1 MDTKLLDRIRECPTL
16 PTLPAVAVRVL
27 ELTRNPQVN
36 LSQVAK
42 VISHDPALATKL
54 VRTVNSS
61 FYGLS
66 QSVSS
71 IDRALVIM
79 GLQSVKTLVLGF
91 SLVSGLHKSK
101 PTGFDHTTYWRRS
114 LYAATSARIIAEK
127 VGSLD
132 ADTCF
137 LAALLMDIGMLA
149 LDQVLG
155 DDYATIC
162 GKAKSHVD
170 LEALEKGV
178 LGITHADVGEML
190 AKEWKFPEELCVAMG
205 AHHRPDEVE
214 QLHLRTTCEAVYLS
228 ARCADVF
235 VEKSPM
241 WSIADVR
248 RICMEKHHI
257 GQLDC
262 DSMMCEIGLR
272 TKELAP
278 LFEVKLDEAS
288 AAFEQVLQRANDE
301 LLEMTKVAQ
310 AEPAGD
316 RRRAPRIPRDRSVTI
331 MTCVNGQLGQVLT
344 THMRDVSAR
353 GMGLLHPDEIPVGSQ
368 FIFRVPRRDAAP
380 SMLLYAVVRCE
391 PTPGGR
397 YVIGCELQ
405 CVLRDDDARLPSA
418 AAV

>member
-1 MDTKLLDRIRECPTL
+1 MDAKLLDRIRECPSL

-36 LSQVAK
+36 LHHVAK
-42 VISHDPALATKL
+42 VISNDPALATKL
-54 VRTVNSS
+54 LRTVNSS

-79 GLQSVKTLVLGF
+79 GIQSVKTLVLGF
-91 SLVSGLHKSK
+91 SLVSGLHKTK
-101 PTGFDHTTYWRRS
+101 PSGFDHTTYWRRS

-132 ADTCF
+132 ADTCL

-155 DDYATIC
+155 EDYAKIC
-162 GKAKSHVD
+162 VKAKSHVD

-178 LGITHADVGEML
+178 LGITHASVGAML
-190 AKEWKFPEELCVAMG
+190 AAEWKFPDELSVAMG

-214 QLHLRTTCEAVYLS
+214 QLHLKTTCEAVYLA

-235 VEKSPM
+235 VERSPM

-272 TKELAP
+272 TRELAP
-278 LFEVKLDEAS
+278 LFEVKLDEAN

-301 LLEMTKVAQ
+301 LLEMTKCGTV
-310 AEPAGD
+310 EPSGD
-316 RRRAPRIPRDRSVTI
+316 RRRAPRIPRDRDVTI
-331 MTCVNGQLGQVLT
+331 MTCVGGQLGQVLS

-353 GMGLLHPDEIPVGSQ
+353 GMGLIHPDEIPIGSQ
-368 FIFRVPRRDAAP
+368 FIFRVPRQGAPP
-380 SMLLYAVVRCE
+380 SMLLYNVVRCH
-391 PTPGGR
+391 PTPGGK
-397 YVIGCELQ
+397 YVVGAELQ
-405 CVLRDDDARLPSA
+405 CVLRDDDARVPATASA
-418 AAV
+418 